1 MKNKAF
7 AVIINVV
14 FLITNPVFAMED
26 SLEEM
31 SSPIAVHR
39 PLSDTERRDELLESS
54 SRKSSSWRTSLNLNP
69 RECSFTTK
77 ILVGGIV
84 LATVAYTCDAESLT
98 SIYDV
103 IGTTCYSTF
112 RNYDGVL
119 QCIPEIDFTNFQKLN
134 FLLGKNCDPLSWFS
148 VPVWYSPSKL
158 LNMAGCHVQGA
169 IEAMDS
175 IFYNGY
181 HREGIYSLG
190 NGVHQLSL
198 GEMTQNSTH
207 FICHYLGTAMRQC
220 GGWSSPFIP
229 NSYVI
234 DLIFKK

>member
-1 MKNKAF
+1 MKKKYF
-7 AVIINVV
+7 VLIINVV
-14 FLITNPVFAMED
+14 LLITNPVSAMED
-26 SLEEM
+26 SLEEK
-31 SSPIAVHR
+31 R
-39 PLSDTERRDELLESS
+39 PSTVYRSLSDTERRDELLEPSS
-54 SRKSSSWRTSLNLNP
+54 INSSSWGTSLNFNP
-69 RECSFTTK
+69 SECSFTTK

-84 LATVAYTCDAESLT
+84 LATVVYTCGAQPLT
-98 SIYDV
+98 SIYELIDN
-103 IGTTCYSTF
+103 TCYSNF
-112 RNYDGVL
+112 RNYAGVL
-119 QCIPEIDFTNFQKLN
+119 QCLPEIDFTNFQKLN
-134 FLLGKNCDPLSWFS
+134 FLLGKNCDPSSWIG
-148 VPVWYSPSKL
+148 VRYWHSPSEL
-158 LNMAGCHVQGA
+158 LNMAGAHVQGA

-207 FICHYLGTAMRQC
+207 LICHYLGTAMRQC